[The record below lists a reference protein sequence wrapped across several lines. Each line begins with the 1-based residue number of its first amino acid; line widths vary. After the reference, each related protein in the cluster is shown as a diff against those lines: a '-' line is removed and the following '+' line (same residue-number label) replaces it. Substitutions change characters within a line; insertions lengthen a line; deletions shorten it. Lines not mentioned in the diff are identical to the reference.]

1 MSNQVLDRV
10 EFIDLLKV
18 VVAIYVEDSHI
29 TFNSETAIVF
39 SIILFAFKVN
49 SFHLKPWQGHS
60 IISDPFLIV
69 QTFVFLP
76 QLSSAFIIFYHLFIK
91 NH

>member
-1 MSNQVLDRV
+1 MSNQVLDQA

-39 SIILFAFKVN
+39 SIIQFAFKVY
-49 SFHLKPWQGHS
+49 SFHLELQQGRS
-60 IISDPFLIV
+60 IISDPFSIA

-76 QLSSAFIIFYHLFIK
+76 QLSLAFIIFYHLFI
-91 NH
+91 